1 MYSGIIFFKKR
12 IANNYQNEFFPQQKF
27 SFSLKNLQDINMAKA
42 LFKIAIS
49 ELKLETFALT
59 FFEVKFSLPTR
70 HWLFFFIL
78 GGSWIC
84 QIRIGF
90 WGLLYPWFTEFGLG
104 SAFWRFHCWGLD
116 KVCPLYSFSISPYP
130 TTPHGSWLVWIN
142 MLLCI

>member
-1 MYSGIIFFKKR
+1 MRNSEQ

-70 HWLFFFIL
+70 H
-78 GGSWIC
+78 
-84 QIRIGF
+84 
-90 WGLLYPWFTEFGLG
+90 
-104 SAFWRFHCWGLD
+104 
-116 KVCPLYSFSISPYP
+116 
-130 TTPHGSWLVWIN
+130 
-142 MLLCI
+142 